1 MPAFFPHSLLR
12 PLLVLLALCLTPAAS
27 AQSAPDP
34 AGIWRGTLDLGAAEL
49 RLELHVEAGDEGF
62 SGYLVSVD
70 QGGARIPADSIV
82 LQDERLVARFPAI
95 SASYEA
101 GFAAPDRLDG
111 TFTQGAPRPLV
122 LERGG
127 EPFEAGFDPV
137 REIGR
142 DVDVTVASGDA
153 VLAGSLRLPETEGP
167 FPAFVLLTGTGPQDR
182 NETIAGRPVFAALAS
197 ALAERG
203 IASLR
208 LDDRGVGQSGG
219 DFAAATPQVFAD
231 DAAAALAFLRAR
243 PEIDAGRA
251 GLLGHSEG
259 SVTAFLAAQTADP
272 DFILTLAGMTSRADR
287 VLFEQGE
294 ALVRAAGGGDAEV
307 ANTRAV
313 QEEVIELA
321 RNTPLARLAEE
332 IEAAML
338 ARGQSEQMARAN
350 ARTWGLPWFPALLE
364 IDTPALID
372 AYDGPVAALYAE
384 NDLQVLPGPQ
394 SAVARE
400 ALADNPQARIE
411 IVPGVNHLFQDSETG
426 RMEEYQSAP
435 HAMSPR
441 ALDAIGEAAAD
452 LVGVEN

>member
-1 MPAFFPHSLLR
+1 MPDISLSRLLR
-12 PLLVLLALCLTPAAS
+12 SVLALIALCLAPMAS
-27 AQSAPDP
+27 AQTAPDP
-34 AGIWRGTLDLGAAEL
+34 AGIWRGTLDLGAAQL
-49 RLELHVEAGDEGF
+49 RLELHVEAGDEGL
-62 SGYLVSVD
+62 SGYLISVD

-82 LQDERLVARFPAI
+82 LRDERLVARFPAI
-95 SASYEA
+95 GASYEA

-127 EPFEAGFDPV
+127 APFAAGFEPV
-137 REIGR
+137 REVGR
-142 DVDVTVASGDA
+142 DIDVTVESGDA
-153 VLAGSLRLPETEGP
+153 VLAGSLRLPEVDGP
-167 FPAFVLLTGTGPQDR
+167 IPAFVLLTGTGPQDR
-182 NETIAGRPVFAALAS
+182 DETIAGRPVFAALAS
-197 ALAERG
+197 ALAEQG

-208 LDDRGVGQSGG
+208 LDDRGVGGSGG

-231 DAAAALAFLRAR
+231 DAAAALAVLRGR
-243 PEIDAGRA
+243 PEIDAGRV

-272 DFILTLAGMTSRADR
+272 DFILTLAGMTSRAEQ

-294 ALVRAAGGGDAEV
+294 ALVRAAGGDDTAV

-313 QEEVIELA
+313 QEEIIELA
-321 RNTPLARLAEE
+321 RTTPVDRLAEE
-332 IEAAML
+332 IETAMR

-350 ARTWGLPWFPALLE
+350 AQTWGLPWFPALLE
-364 IDTPALID
+364 VDTPALID
-372 AYDGPVAALYAE
+372 AYEGPVTALYAE
-384 NDLQVLPGPQ
+384 HDLQVLPGPQ
-394 SAVARE
+394 SAVAHA

-426 RMEEYQSAP
+426 RMEEYQRAR

-441 ALDAIGEAAAD
+441 AMELIGRAAAE
-452 LVGVEN
+452 LVEKE

>member
-1 MPAFFPHSLLR
+1 MPGISVSRLLR
-12 PLLVLLALCLTPAAS
+12 PVLTLIVLCLAPMAS
-27 AQSAPDP
+27 AQTAPDA
-34 AGIWRGTLDLGAAEL
+34 AGVWRGTLDLGAAQL
-49 RLELHVEAGDEGF
+49 RLELHVEAGDEGL

-95 SASYEA
+95 GASYEA

-127 EPFEAGFDPV
+127 EPFAAGFEPV
-137 REIGR
+137 REVGR
-142 DVDVTVASGDA
+142 DVDLTVESGDA
-153 VLAGSLRLPETEGP
+153 VLAGSLRLPEAGGP

-182 NETIAGRPVFAALAS
+182 DETIAGRPVFAALAS
-197 ALAERG
+197 ALAEQG

-219 DFAAATPQVFAD
+219 NFAAATPQVFAD
-231 DAAAALAFLRAR
+231 DAAAALAVLRDR
-243 PEIDAGRA
+243 PEIDGGRV

-294 ALVRAAGGGDAEV
+294 ALVRAAGGDDAAV

-313 QEEVIELA
+313 QEEIIELA
-321 RNTPLARLAEE
+321 RTTPIDRLAED

-350 ARTWGLPWFPALLE
+350 AQTWGLPWFPALLE

-372 AYDGPVAALYAE
+372 AYEGPVTALYAE

-411 IVPGVNHLFQDSETG
+411 TVPGVNHLFQDSETG
-426 RMEEYQSAP
+426 RMEEYQRAP

-441 ALDAIGEAAAD
+441 ALDVIGRAAAD
-452 LVGVEN
+452 LVDTE